1 MVPRPHGARDAQDR
15 RVSQAH
21 RRRHRSGRCAGSEE
35 RPQPAAGRTRRP
47 PRSRDRAQS
56 RRSRRSAN
64 DQGVGRTLRRAR
76 HRSGSDRRPRAAERR
91 AGRHGD
97 ADLVRRKPRHGASAD
112 RRHSQRREIVDH
124 QRPAQA
130 VGREDGKP
138 CRRYAPAPVV
148 SPEAEYRTDGY
159 AGNSGAEDRDEIRAV
174 EAGDNRRGAA
184 HALRAGGSRQRAST
198 SGRSRRIP
206 TPRRPDLETFAST
219 RFARRGGEVDYHNAA
234 QSYIRALNEG
244 TFGRFSFE
252 SPHDE

>member
-15 RVSQAH
+15 RIPQAH
-21 RRRHRSGRCAGSEE
+21 RRRRRSGRRAGPKE
-35 RPQPAAGRTRRP
+35 RPQPAARRTRRP

-56 RRSRRSAN
+56 RRSCRSAN
-64 DQGVGRTLRRAR
+64 HQGVGRTLRRAR
-76 HRSGSDRRPRAAERR
+76 HRSGSDRRTRAAERR
-91 AGRHGD
+91 AGRHRD
-97 ADLVRRKPRHGASAD
+97 AEPLRRKTRHGAGAD

-130 VGREDGKP
+130 VGGEDGKP

-148 SPEAEYRTDGY
+148 SFEAEYRTHGY

-184 HALRAGGSRQRAST
+184 HALRAGGSRQRVPQWAVAQNPHT
-198 SGRSRRIP
+198 SA
-206 TPRRPDLETFAST
+206 PDLETFAST